1 MVRWFRYPCYDVGC
15 YPWMSSCLFRHHG
28 RTRLFI
34 TVAMYPSQN
43 FHRMYCGKTR
53 KVKILRRGSGG
64 FAPPPPPQLTI
75 FQSKKKKTN
84 GRHLTPK
91 CLTKYMTTL
100 LHKVGY
106 LYLTT
111 PICQIKHSDPLSVP
125 GPHMG
130 PYSYDECCKEIMLKL
145 IYYWSDSLS
154 ESKNSNTHG
163 NPTACL
169 IKAVKHT
176 CILQAHTK

>member
-1 MVRWFRYPCYDVGC
+1 MGGPGFLLQLQCIHLKIFIECTVEKQGKLRY
-15 YPWMSSCLFRHHG
+15 W
-28 RTRLFI
+28 
-34 TVAMYPSQN
+34 
-43 FHRMYCGKTR
+43 
-53 KVKILRRGSGG
+53 GG
-64 FAPPPPPQLTI
+64 GLGASHPPPPPANDFPEQ
-75 FQSKKKKTN
+75 KKKTN

-130 PYSYDECCKEIMLKL
+130 PYSYDECLKEIMLKL